1 MAEERAKRKL
11 SAILSADVKGYSR
24 LMQDDESSTIQTLK
38 TYRELMAFFIQG
50 YRGRVVD
57 SPGDNVLAEFGS
69 VVDAVECAV
78 KIQQELKEKNA
89 ELPESRRMEFRI
101 GINLGDVIEDEDRIY
116 GDGVNIAARVEGL
129 ADPGGICIS
138 GRVYDQIE
146 NKLNLGYEYIGER
159 AVKNIKKPLR
169 VYRVGMEPHS
179 VAEVHKAFDLPE
191 KPSVAVLPFVNMS
204 RDSDQE
210 YFSDGITEDLITDLS
225 KISGLFVIARNSVFI
240 YKGKAVKVQEV
251 SRDLGV
257 RYVLE
262 GSVRKSGERVR
273 ITAQLIDATTGG
285 HLWAER
291 YNRDL
296 KDIFAVQDEVTQQI
310 ISALKVKVE
319 KVEQERA
326 LRKETANLN
335 AFDYNLRG
343 WWYYHRFTRDTNDKA
358 REMFE
363 KAIELDPEFA
373 IAYAGLG
380 FTYYEE
386 WANQWSQDSQT
397 LEQAFELA
405 IRATALNDSSPEAHR
420 ILGDVYLYKRQYGQA
435 IAERKKAVALDP
447 NNADGLAG
455 FGEVM
460 VYNGQIK
467 DGIALIKK
475 AIRLN
480 PHHHIWYLW
489 VLGLASA
496 LAGRYDEAEE
506 ILERAVICNPDF
518 LSTHVILA
526 VIYVE
531 TGRLNEAH
539 AEVAE
544 IMRLSPDFS
553 LKFLKEM
560 IPVKDQ
566 EIIGW
571 ATGVLT
577 KAGLK

>member
-69 VVDAVECAV
+69 VVDAMECAV

-116 GDGVNIAARVEGL
+116 GDGVIIAARVEGL

>member
-1 MAEERAKRKL
+1 
-11 SAILSADVKGYSR
+11 
-24 LMQDDESSTIQTLK
+24 
-38 TYRELMAFFIQG
+38 
-50 YRGRVVD
+50 
-57 SPGDNVLAEFGS
+57 
-69 VVDAVECAV
+69 
-78 KIQQELKEKNA
+78 
-89 ELPESRRMEFRI
+89 
-101 GINLGDVIEDEDRIY
+101 
-116 GDGVNIAARVEGL
+116 
-129 ADPGGICIS
+129 
-138 GRVYDQIE
+138 
-146 NKLNLGYEYIGER
+146 
-159 AVKNIKKPLR
+159 
-169 VYRVGMEPHS
+169 
-179 VAEVHKAFDLPE
+179 
-191 KPSVAVLPFVNMS
+191 
-204 RDSDQE
+204 
-210 YFSDGITEDLITDLS
+210 
-225 KISGLFVIARNSVFI
+225 
-240 YKGKAVKVQEV
+240 
-251 SRDLGV
+251 
-257 RYVLE
+257 
-262 GSVRKSGERVR
+262 
-273 ITAQLIDATTGG
+273 
-285 HLWAER
+285 
-291 YNRDL
+291 
-296 KDIFAVQDEVTQQI
+296 
-310 ISALKVKVE
+310 
-319 KVEQERA
+319 
-326 LRKETANLN
+326 
-335 AFDYNLRG
+335 
-343 WWYYHRFTRDTNDKA
+343 
-358 REMFE
+358 MFE